1 MKPAKKAKGTPL
13 SRTVKSTQK
22 SAVKKAKD
30 KPLSR
35 TVKRTGKSTKK
46 RTTKSA
52 PKAVK
57 LTPLSKFLETWD
69 KDQGPVPTLYDTAGK
84 LDEVVNTLTDIQHL
98 MDSALDDCLSLNNEA
113 RSMALMHLA
122 YGMIKGVVDK
132 LDPLT
137 MDLYRINRKSLG

>member
-1 MKPAKKAKGTPL
+1 MNKKSAKKAKGTPL

-22 SAVKKAKD
+22 STVKKAKLT
-30 KPLSR
+30 PLSR
-35 TVKRTGKSTKK
+35 TGKRTKK
-46 RTTKSA
+46 RTTK
-52 PKAVK
+52 KVK

-137 MDLYRINRKSLG
+137 TDLYRINRANLK

>member
-1 MKPAKKAKGTPL
+1 MTAKKPAKKPAKSTIKGA
-13 SRTVKSTQK
+13 VKSTI
-22 SAVKKAKD
+22 
-30 KPLSR
+30 
-35 TVKRTGKSTKK
+35 KRTQK
-46 RTTKSA
+46 RTTKTI
-52 PKAVK
+52 K
-57 LTPLSKFLETWD
+57 LTPLSKLIAKWD
-69 KDQGPVPTLYDTAGK
+69 KDQGPLPTLYDTANK

-137 MDLYRINRKSLG
+137 TDFYRINRAQFDLK